1 MEVVI
6 FDNTDR
12 KDPRAYKLV
21 PTSTLRGEADDD
33 FIVLPFLTGVAVKR
47 QFKMPTEI
55 SFSIDVPYELGL
67 DMLNSTMFM
76 TQNVVTVKI
85 GYPEGPVSQTYYGIL
100 LKGGLGLE
108 VNAEGLSGTLTANPL
123 SKGAFY
129 SGSDG
134 DGRPLSIGGKNFGE
148 RTKEYALAAAVKSMG
163 GYEADF
169 SEVNFPVNPPTE
181 EEFAATPHQARYQ
194 EGETEETMKF
204 RQGAVTNIE
213 RIRSL
218 CKEMGWTY
226 EIIYDDEREVPAV
239 KFYQYSKISKKAP
252 VWELVMRGRFAPES
266 NRIPMISFTPEI
278 GAGWYAVAPL
288 GGEAAAQRVKSGSV
302 DSEGNISVN
311 MAEPEGS
318 DIEGGDD
325 SEQGGSTSP
334 KDVAAKIALSRA
346 ASAGAGIG
354 VVIDSAL
361 SLLGDPNSQ
370 HIVTDPE
377 VANGERDAILRVV
390 QDDARRDHQSWEAG
404 IVIPGTPQMVPSE
417 NLKVVG
423 VGAFDRTYTIRSVT
437 HNVAIG
443 SYETTVT
450 CYCGEPGTPGQANT
464 KPLGT

>member
-12 KDPRAYKLV
+12 KEPRAYKLV

-33 FIVLPFLTGVAVKR
+33 FIVLPFLTGVSVKR
-47 QFKMPTEI
+47 EFKMPNEI
-55 SFSIDVPYELGL
+55 TFSIDVPYELGL
-67 DMLNSTMFM
+67 EILNSTMFL
-76 TQNVVTVKI
+76 TQNVVTVKV

-108 VNAEGLSGTLTANPL
+108 INAEGLSGTLTANPL
-123 SKGAFY
+123 SKAAFY

-148 RTKEYALAAAVKSMG
+148 RSKESALAAAVKGMG

-169 SEVNFPVNPPTE
+169 SEVDLPSSPSEDASVVPHAGRFVEKEIE
-181 EEFAATPHQARYQ
+181 EA
-194 EGETEETMKF
+194 MKF
-204 RQGAVTNIE
+204 PDGKVMNIE

-218 CKEMGWTY
+218 CKDMGWTY
-226 EIIYDDEREVPAV
+226 EIIYDDQAEVPVV

-252 VWELVMRGRFAPES
+252 VWELVMRGRFEPES

-288 GGEAAAQRVKSGSV
+288 GGDAAAQRIKSGSV
-302 DSEGNISVN
+302 GADGAISVN
-311 MAEPEGS
+311 MAEPEGT

-334 KDVAAKIALSRA
+334 KDVMADILGF
-346 ASAGAGIG
+346 ASGTI
-354 VVIDSAL
+354 IDSAL
-361 SLLGDPNSQ
+361 DLRGDPNSQ
-370 HIVTDPE
+370 HIVADPE
-377 VANGERDAILRVV
+377 VSDGERDAILRVV

-404 IVIPGTPQMVPSE
+404 IVIPGMPQMLPSE

-443 SYETTVT
+443 SYETTIT

-464 KPLGT
+464 KPLGL